1 MIVVVESYENQ
12 YVFNNLFFTFYP
24 CVLLVIYVV
33 KPKNLLKT
41 QKQTKTKNQKT
52 FYTFCNYYLLS
63 CHALSLPES
72 LLPTV
77 QQTVRPFA
85 VSLLFQISL
94 TIPCNIKEKRL
105 ERFKGVCGEKMPLLY
120 HRQRIWFWQARPFS
134 GQPHP
139 VLNWPGNPRTR
150 PCTPGC
156 KINHC

>member
-1 MIVVVESYENQ
+1 MRFICSPCGKTEKPFENPKT
-12 YVFNNLFFTFYP
+12 NK
-24 CVLLVIYVV
+24 
-33 KPKNLLKT
+33 KPK
-41 QKQTKTKNQKT
+41 KT

-85 VSLLFQISL
+85 VSLFFQISL

-120 HRQRIWFWQARPFS
+120 HRQRIAGFGRPGLFLVRPI
-134 GQPHP
+134 QFFY
-139 VLNWPGNPRTR
+139 WPGNPRTR
-150 PCTPGC
+150 PCSPGC